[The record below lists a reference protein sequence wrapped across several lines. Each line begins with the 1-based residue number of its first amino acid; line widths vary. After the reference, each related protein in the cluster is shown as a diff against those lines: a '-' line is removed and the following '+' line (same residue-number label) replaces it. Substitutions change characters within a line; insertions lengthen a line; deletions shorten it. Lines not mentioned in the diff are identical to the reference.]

1 MKRVA
6 LFIMMLWMI
15 GGMAADI
22 ISSGNLR
29 KGMKGE
35 GRSVFKGTEIE
46 TFQVEVLGLLK
57 DQAPGEN
64 RVLIQCDGPA
74 IDDNGIVAGMS
85 GSPVYFDGKLAGAV
99 AFGWEFGKKP
109 IGGLTPIEAM
119 RNVIRLYGTSRN
131 EQQIRFEKLPDLNRI
146 LNPDGRSLLPDPL
159 RERMDGNLFLNT
171 GFRNLPFRYTA
182 TASAGQDPDAPDS
195 LRPGSAV
202 AVGLVRGDLNL
213 FGLGTVTE
221 VDGNNVL
228 AFGHPMFG
236 LGSVSLP
243 MHTATVLA
251 TYPSYRISNKIG
263 AIGPEVGVVVEDRNA
278 GIYGITGRKA
288 PMIPLTVQVNLPGGT
303 RTYEMELADHQLLTP
318 FLANA
323 TLNSLFTTLCVQVGF
338 NTFNVRGRIDIQD
351 HPPLKLEALVP
362 DMSTGAMTAQI
373 GSLLQ
378 SVMQNPYD
386 EVTINGI
393 TLTLNYTES
402 LRVAQLMKVKAD
414 RTRVKPGGTVHLQ
427 LFIKPFQR
435 DMFIK
440 NVTLTIPE
448 SLPEGEYTIE
458 AGDGFSI
465 MSRESKVLKRRIES
479 LDGFIRMVNR
489 FLKNNKIYASIAE
502 TTDALFMGETVQS
515 SLPGSIT
522 ETVRMQGVHVPDT
535 DQWKEYRAVDVVT
548 LNDVVHGH
556 VEFPII
562 VSRDSH

>member
-1 MKRVA
+1 
-6 LFIMMLWMI
+6 
-15 GGMAADI
+15 
-22 ISSGNLR
+22 
-29 KGMKGE
+29 MKGE

-46 TFQVEVLGLLK
+46 SFQVEVLGLLN

-64 RVLIQCDGPA
+64 RVLIQCEGPA

-85 GSPVYFDGKLAGAV
+85 GSPVYFDGRLAGAV

-119 RNVIRLYGTSRN
+119 RNIIQLYGTSRN

-146 LNPDGRSLLPDPL
+146 LNPDSRSLLPDLL
-159 RERMDGNLFLNT
+159 RERMDGNLFMST

-182 TASAGQDPDAPDS
+182 TAAAGQDPDAPKE
-195 LRPGSAV
+195 LQPGGAV

-221 VDGNNVL
+221 VDGTNVL

-263 AIGPEVGVVVEDRNA
+263 AIGPEVGVIVEDRNA

-288 PMIPLTVQVNLPGGT
+288 RMVPLTVQVNLPGGT

-338 NTFNVRGRIDIQD
+338 NTFNVKGRIDMD
-351 HPPLKLEALVP
+351 GHPPLKLEALVP
-362 DMSTGAMTAQI
+362 DMSTGSMTAQI

-386 EVTINGI
+386 RVTVTGI
-393 TLTLNYTES
+393 TLSLNYTET
-402 LRVAQLMKVKAD
+402 LRIAQLMKVKAD
-414 RTRVKPGGTVHLQ
+414 RTRVAPGGTVHLQ

-435 DMFIK
+435 EMFIK
-440 NVTLTIPE
+440 NVTLSIPE
-448 SLPEGEYTIE
+448 NLPEGEYTIE

-479 LDGFIRMVNR
+479 LDGFIRMVNG
-489 FLKNNKIYASIAE
+489 FLKNNKVYTGIAE

-535 DQWKEYRAVDVVT
+535 NQWKEYRAVDIVT
-548 LNDVVHGH
+548 LTDVVQGH
-556 VEFPII
+556 VEFPIV
-562 VSRDSH
+562 VSRDHN

>member
-1 MKRVA
+1 MKRITILIILTWV
-6 LFIMMLWMI
+6 FT
-15 GGMAADI
+15 GMATDM
-22 ISSGNLR
+22 ISSDNLR

-35 GRSVFKGTEIE
+35 GRSVFKGTKIE
-46 TFQVEVLGLLK
+46 SFQVEVLGLLK

-64 RVLIQCDGPA
+64 RVLIQCEGPA
-74 IDDNGIVAGMS
+74 VDENGIVAGMS

-119 RNVIRLYGTSRN
+119 RNIIQLYGTSRN
-131 EQQIRFEKLPDLNRI
+131 EQQIRFEKLPDLNKI
-146 LNPDGRSLLPDPL
+146 LNPDSRSLLPDL
-159 RERMDGNLFLNT
+159 LQEHMDGNLFMTT
-171 GFRNLPFRYTA
+171 GFRDLPFRYTA
-182 TASAGQDPDAPDS
+182 AAASGQDADAPKS
-195 LRPGSAV
+195 LQPGGAV

-221 VDGNNVL
+221 VDGTNIL

-263 AIGPEVGVVVEDRNA
+263 AIGPEVGAVVEDRNA

-288 PMIPLTVQVNLPGGT
+288 RMIPLTVQVNLPGGT
-303 RTYEMELADHQLLTP
+303 RTYQMELADHQLLTP

-323 TLNSLFTTLCVQVGF
+323 TLNSLFTSLCVQVGF
-338 NTFNVRGRIDIQD
+338 NTFNVKGRIDID
-351 HPPLKLEALVP
+351 GHPPLKLEALVP
-362 DMSTGAMTAQI
+362 DVSTGAMTAQI

-386 EVTINGI
+386 RVTVTGI
-393 TLTLNYTES
+393 TLSLNYTET
-402 LRVAQLMKVKAD
+402 LRMAQLMKVKAD
-414 RTRVKPGGTVHLQ
+414 RTRVRPGGTVHLQ
-427 LFIKPFQR
+427 LFIKPYQR
-435 DMFIK
+435 EMFIK
-440 NVTLTIPE
+440 NVTLNIPE
-448 SLPEGEYTIE
+448 NLPDGEYTIE

-479 LDGFIRMVNR
+479 LDGFIRMVNG
-489 FLKNNKIYASIAE
+489 FLKNNKVYTGIAE
-502 TTDALFMGETVQS
+502 RTDALFMGETVQS

-535 DQWKEYRAVDVVT
+535 NQWKEYRSVDIVT
-548 LNDVVHGH
+548 LNDVVQGH
-556 VEFPII
+556 VEFPIT
-562 VSRDSH
+562 VSRDHY